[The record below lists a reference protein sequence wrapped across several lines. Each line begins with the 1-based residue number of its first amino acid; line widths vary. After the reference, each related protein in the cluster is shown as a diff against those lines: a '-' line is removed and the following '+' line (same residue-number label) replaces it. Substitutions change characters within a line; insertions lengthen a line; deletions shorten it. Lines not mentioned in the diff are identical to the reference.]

1 MDGDAFGSTGAPAVD
16 GLGSGGDLA
25 HQLAA
30 LVEDLQQDPSHQG
43 VLDRTVAAAV
53 ELVPGAQHAG
63 VCLVRAGRRVGPAS
77 ASSELVLRLD
87 ELQADTGEGPCW
99 DAALHQRTT
108 RVADVG
114 AEVERWPALATRAR
128 ALGTVSVLCLHVR
141 SGGRGVGALK
151 LLSEEPGAFD
161 ADAERVAALLAVHA
175 GRAIADAHQ
184 LENLRLGLA
193 HRDVIGQA
201 KGILMERHRITADQA
216 FALLA
221 STSQHTNRKLHE
233 VAVDLT
239 TSGELPQR

>member
-1 MDGDAFGSTGAPAVD
+1 MDGDAFSSTGAPAVGTRSAD
-16 GLGSGGDLA
+16 GDLA
-25 HQLAA
+25 QQLAE
-30 LVEDLQQDPSHQG
+30 LVDELQQDPSHQA
-43 VLDRTVAAAV
+43 VLDRTAAAAV

-77 ASSELVLRLD
+77 ATSELVLRLD

-99 DAALHQRTT
+99 DAALHQRAA

-114 AEVERWPALATRAR
+114 AEVERWPELASRAR
-128 ALGTVSVLCLHVR
+128 ALGTLSVLCLHVR
-141 SGGRGVGALK
+141 SGKRGLGALK

-161 ADAERVAALLAVHA
+161 AEAERVAALLAVHA

-184 LENLRLGLA
+184 LENLQLGLA

-221 STSQHTNRKLHE
+221 SASQHTNRKLHD

-239 TSGELPQR
+239 ASGELPQR